1 LEAPIALNGEWIWW
15 ADAWTGKSTYTAT
28 WTVDFPPAAVMA
40 KVSPAFYMEYFG
52 DTVGMLGTQ
61 IPSMRHRL
69 PSNADQTISAG
80 NNPAI
85 FDSNMTSV
93 TFALFIYNC
102 QARIVLDLGFWS

>member
-1 LEAPIALNGEWIWW
+1 VALNGETIWW
-15 ADAWTGKSTYTAT
+15 ADAWVGQSSFTAT

-52 DTVGMLGTQ
+52 DDVGMWGTE
-61 IPSMRHRL
+61 IASIRRRL
-69 PSNADQTISAG
+69 PSGADETVSAS

-85 FDSNMTSV
+85 FDPNMTSV
-93 TFALFIYNC
+93 TFALFLYNC